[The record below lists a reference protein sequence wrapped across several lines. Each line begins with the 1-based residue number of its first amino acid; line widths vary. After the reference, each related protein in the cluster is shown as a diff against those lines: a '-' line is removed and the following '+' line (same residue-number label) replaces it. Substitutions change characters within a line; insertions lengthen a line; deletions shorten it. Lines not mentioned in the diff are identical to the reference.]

1 MDGFFPIFF
10 LMVILKIPVAAL
22 LYLVWWAFHAN
33 TLPEEAPPEPEDH
46 RFRRFRREPKLA
58 RASAI
63 SFAAAV
69 TGPRRCRSPIARREP
84 APTCSRRRRSPAP
97 HIAASALAPEIDLKA
112 LPGVAAPEG
121 PGPALQPPAAWQIT
135 LELL

>member
-46 RFRRFRREPKLA
+46 RFRRFRREPKRPRGPA
-58 RASAI
+58 PRRSRPRG
-63 SFAAAV
+63 AAAPGLPAGRPHPRAHAAGARPRL
-69 TGPRRCRSPIARREP
+69 TPRRR
-84 APTCSRRRRSPAP
+84 
-97 HIAASALAPEIDLKA
+97 H
-112 LPGVAAPEG
+112 
-121 PGPALQPPAAWQIT
+121 
-135 LELL
+135 